1 MATLT
6 EWSNQVR
13 QLLRGV
19 GSPDIEATD
28 VHSVGILPAL
38 RQFAIDR
45 PRLTAVDIAATGRYL
60 RFPTAAEGWVEA
72 FSEIRSIDSPAGQ
85 TPPMTLLDTDWT
97 VARDP
102 ANPALARVLL
112 PASAAGA
119 TCRVVFTTT
128 WPVPTSEPT
137 VDVLGDVAFAAVTS
151 LAASMVLSSMA
162 AQSARSRVG
171 ALAPDYVEVTER
183 ARTLM
188 DAATAM
194 RATYTAFIGL
204 GHQTGAGAAV
214 TSNKGLRSS
223 STSSAA
229 KRLAGNDRFHP
240 WWLD

>member
-13 QLLRGV
+13 QLLRGA
-19 GSPDIEATD
+19 GSADIDSTD
-28 VHSVGILPAL
+28 LYSVGVLPAL

-45 PRLTAVDIAATGRYL
+45 PRLTAVDITAVGRYL
-60 RFPTAAEGWVEA
+60 RFPTDAEGWVEA

-85 TPPMTLLDTDWT
+85 TPPVTLLDTDWN

-102 ANPALARVLL
+102 ANPNLARVLL
-112 PASAAGA
+112 PVSAAGS
-119 TCRVVFTTT
+119 TCRVTFTTT
-128 WPVPTSEPT
+128 WPVPDTDAT
-137 VDVLGDVAFAAVTS
+137 TDILGDVAFAAVTS

-188 DAATAM
+188 DAANAM

-204 GHQTGAGAAV
+204 GHQTGSGAAAV
-214 TSNKGLRSS
+214 PNKGLRSS
-223 STSSAA
+223 TTSSAS
-229 KRLAGNDRFHP
+229 KRLAGNDRYRP
-240 WWLD
+240 WWHD